1 MMNTQVTLSLPILR
15 KGTDESGAVLRL
27 QTMLNVFV
35 GPAEEGAPTGF
46 IKVDGVFGSATE
58 RAVKI
63 FQGGDIGDLTV
74 DGIVGAKTWK
84 KLLAAWLS
92 GSEPG

>member
-1 MMNTQVTLSLPILR
+1 MNAQVTLSLPILR
-15 KGTDESGAVLRL
+15 KGSDEFGPVRRL

-46 IKVDGVFGSATE
+46 IEVDGVFGPATE

-63 FQGGDIGDLTV
+63 FQGADVGDLTV
-74 DGIVGAKTWK
+74 DGIVGPKTWK
-84 KLLAAWLS
+84 KLLTAWLS